1 MIRKLVPVLLGVI
14 GLMIGT
20 GAGYGLRP
28 APKPTPA
35 TAAAE
40 GKAVAVADPGLEPEY
55 VKLSN
60 QFIVPVLDKGR
71 VAAMVILSLSLEVS
85 KGGTAKVYDVEPK
98 LRDAFLQV
106 MFDHANAGGFNGA
119 YTDGAN
125 LTLLRAALLEAA
137 KSIMGDVVSDV
148 LIIEIVRQD
157 S

>member
-1 MIRKLVPVLLGVI
+1 MIRKILPLLMGIVGLLI
-14 GLMIGT
+14 GA
-20 GAGYGLRP
+20 GAGYFMRP
-28 APKPTPA
+28 IAEPTA
-35 TAAAE
+35 TEAAAPAE
-40 GKAVAVADPGLEPEY
+40 PDPLLEPEY

-60 QFIVPVLDKGR
+60 QFIVPVLDKGK
-71 VAAMVILSLSLEVS
+71 VVSMVILSLSLEVA

-125 LTLLRAALLEAA
+125 LVLLRSALLEAA
-137 KSIMGDVVSDV
+137 KQVLGGEVSDV
-148 LIIEIVRQD
+148 LIIDIVRQD